1 MDYKKI
7 FDYTRRADAIIIFNG
22 GEESIDKTFF
32 YLTGARSGIFENSA
46 LIVTRDSIKI
56 VTSKLE
62 ESAARETG
70 IETLIFN
77 KRSEMEDIIRNETKN
92 FDSIGINYSSM
103 TLSLYRDLMRM
114 IPDKDFIDVSESILE
129 ARKIKEPEELE
140 KIKNAAKIASDALQD
155 AIKKIKEGITES
167 ELASEV
173 AYSMMKLAA
182 TGPSFNTIVA
192 FGKNSA
198 IPHYSP
204 GDKRLRPGDFVLIDY
219 GALYNRYCSDVT
231 RTMVFGRASQE
242 QRDIYETVKEAQQK
256 SMDAIK
262 AGKNGRDIDAI
273 ARSIIDEKYPGK
285 FIHSL
290 GHGVGMDVHD
300 HPALSPSYDFILKR
314 NMVVTVE
321 PGIYIPETGGVRI
334 EDDVIV
340 TDSGHTRITTAPRDL
355 IEL

>member
-7 FDYTRRADAIIIFNG
+7 FDYTRRADAIVIMNG
-22 GEESIDKTFF
+22 GENSTDKTFF
-32 YLTGARSGIFENSA
+32 YLTGARSGIFEGSA
-46 LIVTRDSIKI
+46 LIVTRDNIKI
-56 VTSKLE
+56 ITSRLE

-77 KRSEMEDIIRNETKN
+77 TRHEMEEIIRNETKN
-92 FDSIGINYSSM
+92 FDNIGLNYSSM
-103 TLSLYRDLMRM
+103 TLSLYRDLMRI

-140 KIKNAAKIASDALQD
+140 KIKKAAKIASDALEN
-155 AIKKIKEGITES
+155 AINKIKEGMTES

-173 AYSMMKLAA
+173 AYSMMRLGAS
-182 TGPSFNTIVA
+182 GPSFNTIVA
-192 FGKNSA
+192 FGENSA

-204 GDKRLRPGDFVLIDY
+204 GDKKLKKGDFVLIDY

-231 RTMVFGRASQE
+231 RTMVFGNASDE

-262 AGKNGRDIDAI
+262 AGMNGRDVDGI
-273 ARSIIDEKYPGK
+273 ARSIIDEKYPGR

-334 EDDVIV
+334 EDDVVV
-340 TDSGHTRITTAPRDL
+340 TDSGHIRITTAPRDL